1 MVANTARVPARRM
14 GTMPA
19 VGATRATR
27 PESGSVRPDPLV
39 EPVAALSRDAA
50 VRAQRQIVLPGF
62 GEDAQRRL
70 ANASVLVIGAG
81 GLGCASV
88 PFLAGAGVGRIGLLD
103 DDLVELSNLHRQTTH
118 RASDVGRAK
127 VDALAETVLALDPSI
142 TVDRHRVRLRAE
154 NALDLFAD
162 YDLVL
167 DGSDNFPTRYLTN
180 DAAEL
185 TGTPLV
191 WGAILQYSGQVSVA
205 WHAHGP
211 GYRDLFPVP
220 PPAESVLN
228 CAVGGVLPGLCG
240 TVGTLMA
247 TEALKLI
254 TGLGDPLIG
263 RVLLYDALAARTREL
278 RVRRDPLASP
288 ITALVD
294 YELFCGAAPPAEPP
308 DARGAS
314 AEAFAEA
321 LRSGAA
327 TRVIDVRS
335 AAEFAERRVRAA
347 SRLSV
352 DRIEA
357 GDTGDLRAV
366 DGRGADGPLWVYCER
381 DPRSIRA
388 AAALTE
394 QGIADVRFVQGGIS
408 RLARVAPDLIVRGEA
423 SACASSARDRE
434 DDA

>member
-1 MVANTARVPARRM
+1 M
-14 GTMPA
+14 GRMPA
-19 VGATRATR
+19 IGDSRATTHSAHLTPEGTPR
-27 PESGSVRPDPLV
+27 PEALV
-39 EPVAALSRDAA
+39 EPRAALSAA
-50 VRAQRQIVLPGF
+50 AATRAQRQIVLPGF
-62 GEDAQRRL
+62 GDEAQRRL

-118 RASDVGRAK
+118 RTSDVGRAK
-127 VDALAETVLALDPSI
+127 VDALAETVLALDPEI
-142 TVDRHRVRLRAE
+142 RVERHRVRLSAE
-154 NALDLFAD
+154 NALALFAE

-180 DAAEL
+180 DAADL

-191 WGAILQYSGQVSVA
+191 WGAILQYSGQVGVA

-211 GYRDLFPVP
+211 GYRDIFPI
-220 PPAESVLN
+220 PPAPENVLN

-254 TGLGDPLIG
+254 TGIGEPLLG

-278 RVRRDPLASP
+278 RVQRDP
-288 ITALVD
+288 TAPRVTGLVD
-294 YELFCGAAPPAEPP
+294 YEMLCGAHPVTAQPTTH
-308 DARGAS
+308 GAS

-321 LRSGAA
+321 LRDGRSMC
-327 TRVIDVRS
+327 VIDVRS
-335 AAEFAERRVRAA
+335 AEEFAERRVRA
-347 SRLSV
+347 SSQLSV

-357 GDTGDLRAV
+357 GEIGQLRA
-366 DGRGADGPLWVYCER
+366 ADAEAPIWLYCER
-381 DPRSIRA
+381 DPRSMRA
-388 AAALTE
+388 ADALVA
-394 QGIADVRFVQGGIS
+394 QGVADVRYVVGGIAQLV
-408 RLARVAPDLIVRGEA
+408 RIAPDLIVRGADEA
-423 SACASSARDRE
+423 GATDARDRK
-434 DDA
+434 DGA